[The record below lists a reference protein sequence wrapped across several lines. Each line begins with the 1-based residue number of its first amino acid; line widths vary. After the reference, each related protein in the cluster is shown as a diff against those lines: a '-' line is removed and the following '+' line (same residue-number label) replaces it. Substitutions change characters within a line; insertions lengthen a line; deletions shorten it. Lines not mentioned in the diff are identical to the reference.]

1 MQLLNL
7 VGFPMATRMADPS
20 YEYNAVLRFVDVTG
34 MEDYVI
40 NESFVGDHFMLRSAQ
55 LFLWDF

>member
-1 MQLLNL
+1 MS
-7 VGFPMATRMADPS
+7 DPS

-40 NESFVGDHFMLRSAQ
+40 DENFDGDHFMLRSAQ
-55 LFLWDF
+55 LFLRDF